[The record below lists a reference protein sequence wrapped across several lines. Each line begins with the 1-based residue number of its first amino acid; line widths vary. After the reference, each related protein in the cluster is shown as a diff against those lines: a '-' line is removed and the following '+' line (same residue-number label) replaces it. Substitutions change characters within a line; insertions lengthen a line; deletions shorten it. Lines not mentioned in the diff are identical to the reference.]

1 VKRALLVGIDSYDE
15 FGHLS
20 GCVNDV
26 EAITPLLARNEDG
39 SPNFQCQT
47 RRSDAERVTRDGL
60 LTDLDGLLG
69 APADLAVFYFAGH
82 GAELPADV
90 ALVTQDG
97 TQATPGVSMSEVMT
111 KVTGSPVGEIVIVLD
126 CCFSGGAG
134 GIPQLGAPVAALRDG
149 VSILTAS
156 RSDEGAAE
164 TPAGRGAFSSWLE
177 GALDGGAADTLGKVT
192 IAGLYSYLDEVF
204 GAWDQRPLFK
214 ANVSRLVPL
223 RIAEAPIEIEVL
235 RRLTEWFPDIDS
247 EHPLDPSYEPTEEPE
262 NEQNEQTFSRL
273 QKLRAAR
280 LLEPIGEDHMY
291 YAALHSTGCR
301 LSRLGRLY
309 WKLASDSRL

>member
-1 VKRALLVGIDSYDE
+1 MKRALLVGIDGYDA
-15 FGHLS
+15 FGDLA

-26 EAITPLLARNEDG
+26 EAIAPLLARNEDG
-39 SPNFQCQT
+39 APNFQCQT
-47 RRSDAERVTRDGL
+47 RLGGPERVTRDGL
-60 LTDLDGLLG
+60 LADLDALLG

-82 GAELPADV
+82 GAALPADV

-97 TQATPGVSMSEVMT
+97 TQVTPGVAMSEVMA
-111 KVTGSPVGEIVIVLD
+111 KVAGSPVGEIVIILD

-134 GIPQLGAPVAALRDG
+134 GVPQLATSVAALRDG

-164 TPAGRGAFSSWLE
+164 TAAGRGAFSSWLE

-235 RRLTEWFPDIDS
+235 RRLTEWFPSSDS
-247 EHPLDPSYEPTEEPE
+247 EHSLDPSYEPTEEPKNEE
-262 NEQNEQTFSRL
+262 NERTFSGL

-280 LLEPIGEDHMY
+280 LVEPIDEDHMY
-291 YAALHSTGCR
+291 YAALNSTGCK
-301 LSRLGRLY
+301 LTRLGRLY
-309 WKLASDSRL
+309 WKLASDGRL

>member
-1 VKRALLVGIDSYDE
+1 VKRALLIGIDRYDR
-15 FGHLS
+15 FGDLA

-26 EAITPLLARNEDG
+26 EAIAPLLARNEDG
-39 SPNFQCQT
+39 GPNFQCQT
-47 RRSDAERVTRDGL
+47 RRSDDVRVTRDGL
-60 LTDLDGLLG
+60 LADLDALLG
-69 APADLAVFYFAGH
+69 SPADLAVFYFAGH
-82 GAELPADV
+82 GAELSADV

-97 TQATPGVSMSEVMT
+97 TPVTPGVTMSEVMA
-111 KVTGSPVGEIVIVLD
+111 KVAGSPVGEIVVVLD

-164 TPAGRGAFSSWLE
+164 TPAGRGAFSSYLE

-192 IAGLYSYLDEVF
+192 IAGLYSYLDEAF

-214 ANVSRLVPL
+214 GNVSRLVPL
-223 RIAEAPIEIEVL
+223 RVAEAPIEVEIL
-235 RRLTEWFPDIDS
+235 RRLTEWFPTLDS
-247 EHPLDPSYEPTEEPE
+247 QHQLDPSYEPTEQPE
-262 NEQNEQTFSRL
+262 NEENEETFFGL

-280 LLEPIGEDHMY
+280 LVEPIGEDHMY
-291 YAALHSTGCR
+291 YAALHSTACR
-301 LSRLGRLY
+301 LTRLGRLY
-309 WKLASDSRL
+309 WKLADDNRL